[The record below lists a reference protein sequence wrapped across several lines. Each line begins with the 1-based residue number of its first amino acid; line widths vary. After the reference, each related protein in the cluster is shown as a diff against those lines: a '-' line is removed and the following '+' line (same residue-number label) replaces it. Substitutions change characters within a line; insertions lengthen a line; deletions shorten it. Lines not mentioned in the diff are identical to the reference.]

1 MHQLLRLL
9 SAFACA
15 GAVAAALPP
24 PIASAAG
31 APSCEAL
38 ARVALPDTTISAAE
52 IVPGPSFTPPGGAAL
67 DGLPAFCRVAAVTKP
82 AVKFEVWLPRDR
94 WNGKFQGVG
103 NGANA
108 GSIGY
113 AAMAA
118 ALRRGYATA
127 STDTGHA
134 TTNARDARW
143 AIGHPELV
151 VDFAYRAIHVTAENA
166 KTITGAFY
174 GSAPRHSYF
183 VACSTGGRQALTE
196 AQRFPDDYDG
206 IVAGAPAAN
215 WTRFQTGGHLWVVL
229 ALNKEPGRYIPASKL
244 PMIAK
249 AVNAACDRLDGI
261 ADGVLDDPRACRV
274 DPQSLV
280 CPAGE
285 DQSSCLTPK
294 QADALRDIW
303 SGARDRSATQIYPG
317 YMRGAEDAG
326 GWAGYMTG
334 SGPMTG
340 SHWDQSENVLK
351 YLMLDD
357 PKWDFRSFDYE
368 RDLPKVEARLG
379 PMFDAFDP
387 DLSRF
392 RGRGGKLI
400 LYHGWNDPSI
410 SPLNTI
416 AYYDKVVAF
425 LARTLPRE
433 QAEAQARQFVRLFMA
448 PGMLH
453 CGGGPGPNRFDAVA
467 ALEGWV
473 ENGQPPDRIVA
484 SHATG
489 GVVDRTRPLCPY
501 PQVAAYTGSGSTN
514 DAASFVC
521 RAPAAAATA
530 TASGSSASAQAQAGA
545 EADPGVRFTR
555 LIDRAEV
562 RVSRLELQPGAE
574 RRVHQHD
581 DVEYHMWVPVEGQLE
596 ITIGSAPPVRAAA
609 LGQAFFMTR
618 GTPHGFKNVGATP
631 AVALEIF
638 VKQTTAK

>member
-1 MHQLLRLL
+1 MAALAWAAMLA
-9 SAFACA
+9 SAVPHD
-15 GAVAAALPP
+15 AVSAAAP
-24 PIASAAG
+24 
-31 APSCEAL
+31 PSCEAL

-52 IVPGPSFTPPGGAAL
+52 NVQGPSFTPPGGTPL
-67 DGLPAFCRVAAVTKP
+67 QGLPAFCRVAAVTRP
-82 AVKFEVWLPRDR
+82 AVKFEVWLPRER

-108 GSIGY
+108 GAIGY
-113 AAMAA
+113 PAMAA

-127 STDTGHA
+127 GTDTGHA
-134 TTNARDARW
+134 TTNGRDATW

-151 VDFAYRAIHVTAENA
+151 VDFAWRAIHVTADNA
-166 KTITGAFY
+166 KKITGAFY
-174 GSAPRHSYF
+174 GSAPQHSYF
-183 VACSTGGRQALTE
+183 MSCSTGGRQALME

-229 ALNKEPGRYIPASKL
+229 ALNKEPGRYIPAAKL
-244 PMIAK
+244 PAIAK

-274 DPQSLV
+274 DPQSFV

-285 DQSSCLTPK
+285 DRSTCLTPK

-303 SGARDRSATQIYPG
+303 SGARDRSGAQIYPG
-317 YMRGAEDAG
+317 YMPGAEDAG
-326 GWAGYMTG
+326 GWAGYMSG

-340 SHWDQSENVLK
+340 SHWDQAENVLK

-357 PKWDFRSFDYE
+357 PKWDFRTFDYD
-368 RDLPKVEARLG
+368 RDLPKAEARLG
-379 PMFDAFDP
+379 AMFDAFDP
-387 DLSRF
+387 DLTRF
-392 RGRGGKLI
+392 RARGGKLI

-416 AYYDKVVAF
+416 AYYEKVVAM
-425 LARTLPRE
+425 LARTRPRE
-433 QAEAQARQFVRLFMA
+433 QAEAQARQFARVFMA

-453 CGGGPGPNRFDAVA
+453 CGGGPGPNTFDALA
-467 ALEGWV
+467 SLEAWV
-473 ENGQPPDRIVA
+473 ENGEAPERIVA
-484 SHATG
+484 SHTTA

-501 PQVAAYTGSGSTN
+501 PQVAAYTGSGSTD
-514 DAASFVC
+514 DAANFVC
-521 RAPAAAATA
+521 RAPAAAAA
-530 TASGSSASAQAQAGA
+530 AGASSQAQAGA

-581 DVEYHMWVPVEGQLE
+581 DVEYHLWVPLEGQLE
-596 ITIGSAPPVRAAA
+596 ITIGNAPPVRPAAA
-609 LGQAFFMTR
+609 GQAFFMQR
-618 GTPHGFKNVGATP
+618 GTPHGFKNIGSTP
-631 AVALEIF
+631 ATALEIF
-638 VKQTTAK
+638 VKQTTAQK